1 MHTGIKKTEFKT
13 PYRHNIQV
21 FCRSLLFFF
30 FKCLSRLNTSAIVS
44 SLLYSLGLWY
54 NLSLVSS
61 NLHSTLSV
69 RQCSP
74 LLPRGAQWCIKASL
88 GTANLDNH
96 SQQGQHTTT
105 VTHTNPQL
113 LPEHSRAEKDRNN
126 TNLHRERN
134 LILKPLKIH
143 QIAQKMAV
151 YLCSMME
158 KCAGRVRRENIAE

>member
-30 FKCLSRLNTSAIVS
+30 FKCLTRLNTSAIVS

-113 LPEHSRAEKDRNN
+113 LPEHSCGEKDRNN
-126 TNLHRERN
+126 TNLQQRKESDSQATENSPNCTENGCISLQHDG
-134 LILKPLKIH
+134 
-143 QIAQKMAV
+143 KM
-151 YLCSMME
+151 CW
-158 KCAGRVRRENIAE
+158 